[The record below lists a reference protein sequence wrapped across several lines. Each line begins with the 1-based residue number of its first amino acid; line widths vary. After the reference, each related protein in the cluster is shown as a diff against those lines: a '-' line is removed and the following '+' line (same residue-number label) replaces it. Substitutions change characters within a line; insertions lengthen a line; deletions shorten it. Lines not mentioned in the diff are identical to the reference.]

1 MPKQFITEQTILDLW
16 KKGERTIVVESGT
29 MFTAAARE
37 RASQIGMRIVEKKPE
52 QGSGVSTPAVG
63 TSKREAGGE
72 TIAIGSDHG
81 GFQLKQQLSQYLTGL
96 GYKMVDLGTYSEEA
110 CDYPDFAYAVARM
123 VSLGEASKGIMIDS
137 VGIASAIVANKVPG
151 IRAAC
156 CHDEF
161 SARSSREHN
170 DANVLTL
177 GGKVIG
183 VEAAKSV
190 TKVWLESWFSGGRHQ
205 RRVKKIS
212 DIESRFFKT

>member
-1 MPKQFITEQTILDLW
+1 MAKKFITEQTILDLW
-16 KKGERTIVVESGT
+16 KKGETTLVIAAGTI
-29 MFTAAARE
+29 FTAAAKD
-37 RASQIGMRIVEKKPE
+37 RASQVGIRIIEKKSDKGT
-52 QGSGVSTPAVG
+52 GSSIPAVG
-63 TSKREAGGE
+63 AVKEGGTQW
-72 TIAIGSDHG
+72 TIALGSDHG

-96 GYKMVDLGTYSEEA
+96 GYKIIDIGTYSEEA

-137 VGIASAIVANKVPG
+137 VGVASAMVANKLPG

-161 SARSSREHN
+161 TARSSREHN

-190 TKVWLESWFSGGRHQ
+190 SKVWLESWFSGGRHQ
-205 RRVKKIS
+205 KRVQKIT
-212 DIESRFFKT
+212 DIEGRFSKT